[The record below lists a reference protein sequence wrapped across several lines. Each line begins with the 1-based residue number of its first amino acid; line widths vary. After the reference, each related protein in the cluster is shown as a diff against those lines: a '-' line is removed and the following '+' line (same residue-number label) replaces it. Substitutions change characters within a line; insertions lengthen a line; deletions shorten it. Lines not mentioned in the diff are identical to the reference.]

1 MKQIIAENGIRFF
14 QIPAKQF
21 KTVSIRVALYRPLC
35 KEEAAKNALITRL
48 LKSGTV
54 DFPTPLALN
63 RALDE
68 LYGATLT
75 TGIIKRGEVS
85 AVSFGINCIKDAFA
99 AEAGV
104 VQAAIR
110 LLCQVISDPVTED
123 NGFSKEFFE
132 RERENLKMKIQN
144 RVNDKKT
151 YATERC
157 YEEMCKNEPF
167 GVYQYGQVEDLKGLD
182 PQSLYEHY
190 QEILKSPMDV
200 FVCGDADMEE
210 IIPLFAHFKPSGTI
224 PKTSL
229 ITEAKEVKRVTEEL
243 DVNQGKL
250 SLGFRTG
257 IGADDK
263 LFPALT
269 LYNSILGSGV
279 HSKLFRNVREKLS
292 LCYYAYSR
300 LERFKGTMMISSG
313 IEFDKFKDAYDEIL
327 FQTEEMKQGNI
338 SDEEI
343 SSARFSLT
351 NQLKAMADTPSAL
364 LDYAMIQ
371 ALMKDMTDPDETIKA
386 LGSVTKEQIIEVAN
400 LVTLDT
406 VYFLKNKGGEQK

>member
-1 MKQIIAENGIRFF
+1 MKQIIAENGIRFVK
-14 QIPAKQF
+14 IPAKQF

-85 AVSFGINCIKDAFA
+85 AVSFGINCIKDAFTG
-99 AEAGV
+99 EAGV

-182 PQSLYEHY
+182 PKSLYEHY

-224 PKTSL
+224 QKTSL
-229 ITEAKEVKRVTEEL
+229 IT
-243 DVNQGKL
+243 
-250 SLGFRTG
+250 
-257 IGADDK
+257 
-263 LFPALT
+263 
-269 LYNSILGSGV
+269 
-279 HSKLFRNVREKLS
+279 
-292 LCYYAYSR
+292 
-300 LERFKGTMMISSG
+300 
-313 IEFDKFKDAYDEIL
+313 
-327 FQTEEMKQGNI
+327 
-338 SDEEI
+338 
-343 SSARFSLT
+343 
-351 NQLKAMADTPSAL
+351 
-364 LDYAMIQ
+364 
-371 ALMKDMTDPDETIKA
+371 
-386 LGSVTKEQIIEVAN
+386 
-400 LVTLDT
+400 
-406 VYFLKNKGGEQK
+406 